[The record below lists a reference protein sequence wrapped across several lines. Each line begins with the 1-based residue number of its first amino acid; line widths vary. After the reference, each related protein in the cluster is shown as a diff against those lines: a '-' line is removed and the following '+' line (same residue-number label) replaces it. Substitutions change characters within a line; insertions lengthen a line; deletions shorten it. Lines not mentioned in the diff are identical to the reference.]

1 MGIFSKLFTAIR
13 GAATEVGESVVD
25 TQALRILDQEI
36 RDSGEE
42 LNRSKTALANIMA
55 KQKLV
60 TDKCNQLT
68 AKISEYEQYAG
79 QALEKGDEALAVS
92 IAEKIAEL
100 EGRLATEE
108 EVKAG
113 YTKSVDSLR
122 AAVKNAESNLKRL
135 KQQVDTVKATDSVQ
149 KAQAAVAARYSGANS
164 KMTTAT
170 DSLERIKQK
179 QAERAAQMEAAH
191 ELSTEQGDTDLESKM
206 KAAGIKANETSA
218 NDVLARLKAKK
229 QS

>member
-1 MGIFSKLFTAIR
+1 MGILNKLMTAIR
-13 GAATEVGESVVD
+13 GAATETGEAIVD
-25 TQALRILDQEI
+25 SQALRILDQEI
-36 RDSGEE
+36 RDASEE

-60 TDKCNQLT
+60 ADKCAQLT
-68 AKISEYEQYAG
+68 AKINEYEQYAG
-79 QALEKGDEALAVS
+79 QALDKGDETLAVS
-92 IAEKIAEL
+92 IADKIAEL
-100 EGRLATEE
+100 EAQLASEE

-113 YTKSVDSLR
+113 YTKSVESLR
-122 AAVKNAESNLKRL
+122 SAVKHAESNLKRL
-135 KQQVDTVKATDSVQ
+135 RQQVDTVKATDSVQ

-164 KMTTAT
+164 KMTTAA

-191 ELSTEQGDTDLESKM
+191 ELSTECVENDLESKM
-206 KAAGIKANETSA
+206 KAAGIKANASSA

-229 QS
+229 